1 VAIDDIVQRSMP
13 TPTADEQA
21 LEPIPALLLL
31 HRRERLFHQS
41 ASKLF
46 FILFRYLR
54 IAHYMDDTIAE
65 DQPIGA
71 HHFRH
76 RQRRGNLH
84 CGDAG
89 FFELRRDRSA
99 AASAGPSRRS

>member
-1 VAIDDIVQRSMP
+1 MIRHLKIP
-13 TPTADEQA
+13 T
-21 LEPIPALLLL
+21 LLLL

-41 ASKLF
+41 ASELF

-71 HHFRH
+71 DHFRH

-84 CGDAG
+84 CGNAG
-89 FFELRRDRSA
+89 FFEFRRDRST
-99 AASAGPSRRS
+99 AASAGSSRRS

>member
-1 VAIDDIVQRSMP
+1 MMSEHLKIP
-13 TPTADEQA
+13 T
-21 LEPIPALLLL
+21 LLLL

-41 ASKLF
+41 ASELF

-65 DQPIGA
+65 DQAIGA
-71 HHFRH
+71 NHFRH

-84 CGDAG
+84 CGNAG
-89 FFELRRDRSA
+89 FFKFRRDRST
-99 AASAGPSRRS
+99 AASAGSSRRS